1 MEGKMFGYITVN
13 KEELR
18 LREWKEYHA
27 YYCGLCRALKK
38 EAGNNA
44 RLILTYDMTFL
55 ILILTGLYEPESK
68 CYQQRCAVHLG
79 QQEKI
84 CENKFSFYA
93 ADMNILLSYYN
104 LLDDWED
111 ERKVLRRVLAK
122 LLEKPCQKIA
132 KKYPRQNQA
141 ILQYLKNLKQCE
153 QNQEK
158 NPDLP
163 AGYTG
168 ELLGEIFVWKQDE
181 WTDSLFSMGYHLGKF
196 IYLMDAYEDLE
207 KDKKSGN
214 YNSFSLYFIEKGI
227 KETEREQTCY
237 QILRMIVA
245 EAAKEFERL
254 PILKNSE
261 IIRNIL
267 YSGIWM
273 NYERVRQQRVKGITE
288 K

>member
-1 MEGKMFGYITVN
+1 MFGYITVN

-111 ERKVLRRVLAK
+111 ERKVLKRVLAK

-181 WTDSLFSMGYHLGKF
+181 WKDSLFSMGYHLGKF

-207 KDKKSGN
+207 ADIKKEL
-214 YNSFSLYFIEKGI
+214 YNPWIFYRNQTDFEKFCL
-227 KETEREQTCY
+227 ET
-237 QILRMIVA
+237 LHMMAA
-245 EAAKEFERL
+245 ECAREFEKL
-254 PILKNSE
+254 PILMDAE
-261 IIRNIL
+261 ILRNIL
-267 YSGIWM
+267 YSGLWSKYEMIQK
-273 NYERVRQQRVKGITE
+273 NYKEE
-288 K
+288 KEEK

>member
-1 MEGKMFGYITVN
+1 MFGYITVN
-13 KEELR
+13 KEELK

-27 YYCGLCRALKK
+27 YYCGLCKALKK
-38 EAGNNA
+38 EAGSKA
-44 RLILTYDMTFL
+44 RLTLTYDMTFL
-55 ILILTGLYEPESK
+55 ILVLTGLYEPESK
-68 CYQQRCAVHLG
+68 CYQQRCSIRMG
-79 QQEKI
+79 RQEEI
-84 CENKFSFYA
+84 CENEFSFYA

-111 ERKVLRRVLAK
+111 EKKTSRLVLAK
-122 LLEKPCQKIA
+122 LLEKPYQRIA
-132 KKYPRQNQA
+132 KKYPRQHQA
-141 ILQYLKNLKQCE
+141 VLRYLEHLKQCE
-153 QNQEK
+153 RFRER

-181 WTDSLFSMGYHLGKF
+181 WKNSLFHMGYHLGKF

-214 YNSFSLYFIEKGI
+214 YNPLSFYFAEK
-227 KETEREQTCY
+227 KMEESKREQTCY
-237 QILRMIVA
+237 QILRMVIA

-267 YSGIWM
+267 YSGVWM
-273 NYERVRQQRVKGITE
+273 NYERIRQQRVKGITE